1 MVRAG
6 FQKAPLAVNP
16 DDDGIT
22 ETILQIGDDF
32 RGVTHGGPGLKELRW
47 R

>member
-16 DDDGIT
+16 DDDDIT
-22 ETILQIGDDF
+22 ETILQTGDDF
-32 RGVTHGGPGLKELRW
+32 RGVTHGDPA
-47 R
+47 